1 MKMQKDARKKIVF
14 QGTVDQLEKAGDYL
28 ILLSYVRSV
37 RRGRIMG
44 PLVTVFLAGA
54 MMIQFRN
61 GNPAMT
67 VVYLILA
74 LYVGMTV
81 MRKTMGGDPE
91 AAVKANQESRA
102 AAAAAGKYNGALPF
116 RIDLEGHECR
126 VYFGD
131 SGEPN
136 QIFDCRKFRSAVECD
151 EIVWLT
157 GKRGLGL
164 PLPKEQ
170 LADATPAELRQW
182 LRPYAAI
189 RSMSHI
195 PDKLKESIK
204 PNEDKEKTA

>member
-1 MKMQKDARKKIVF
+1 MKQHKGVPEKIVF
-14 QGTVDQLEKAGDYL
+14 QGTADQLEQAGDYL

-44 PLVTVFLAGA
+44 PLVTLFLGGA
-54 MMIQFRN
+54 MILQFRN

-81 MRKTMGGDPE
+81 MRKTMGGDPAE
-91 AAVKANQESRA
+91 SVRANRAARE
-102 AAAAAGKYNGALPF
+102 AAAAAGKYDGNLPF
-116 RIDLEGHECR
+116 RIELEEHQCR

-131 SGEPN
+131 GGQPS

-170 LADATPAELRQW
+170 LVDATPGQLRRW

-189 RSMSHI
+189 WSMSHI
-195 PDKLKESIK
+195 PDKLKESL
-204 PNEDKEKTA
+204 KE

>member
-1 MKMQKDARKKIVF
+1 MKQHKDIPEKIVF
-14 QGTVDQLEKAGDYL
+14 QGTADQLEQAGDYL

-44 PLVTVFLAGA
+44 PLVTLFLAGA
-54 MMIQFRN
+54 MILQFRN
-61 GNPAMT
+61 GNPTMT

-81 MRKTMGGDPE
+81 MRKTVGMGGDPAE
-91 AAVKANQESRA
+91 SVRANRAARE
-102 AAAAAGKYNGALPF
+102 AAAAAGKYDGNLPF
-116 RIDLEGHECR
+116 RIELEEHQCR

-131 SGEPN
+131 GGQPS

-170 LADATPAELRQW
+170 LVDATPGQLRRW

-189 RSMSHI
+189 WSMSHI
-195 PDKLKESIK
+195 PDKLKESL
-204 PNEDKEKTA
+204 KE

>member
-1 MKMQKDARKKIVF
+1 MKQHKDVPEKIVF
-14 QGTVDQLEKAGDYL
+14 QGTADQLEQAGDYL

-44 PLVTVFLAGA
+44 PLVTLFLGGA
-54 MMIQFRN
+54 MILQFRN

-81 MRKTMGGDPE
+81 MRKTMGGDPAE
-91 AAVKANQESRA
+91 SVRANRAARE
-102 AAAAAGKYNGALPF
+102 AAAAAGKYDGNLPF
-116 RIDLEGHECR
+116 RIELEEHQCR

-131 SGEPN
+131 GGQPS

-170 LADATPAELRQW
+170 LVDATPGQLRRW

-189 RSMSHI
+189 WSMSHI
-195 PDKLKESIK
+195 PDKLKESL
-204 PNEDKEKTA
+204 KE

>member
-1 MKMQKDARKKIVF
+1 MKQHKDVPEKIVF
-14 QGTVDQLEKAGDYL
+14 QGTADQLEQAGDYL

-44 PLVTVFLAGA
+44 PLVTLFLGGA
-54 MMIQFRN
+54 MILQFRN

-74 LYVGMTV
+74 LYV
-81 MRKTMGGDPE
+81 RKTMGGDPTE
-91 AAVKANQESRA
+91 SVRANRAARE
-102 AAAAAGKYNGALPF
+102 AAAAAGKYDGNLPF
-116 RIDLEGHECR
+116 RIELEEHQCR

-131 SGEPN
+131 GGQPS

-170 LADATPAELRQW
+170 LVDATPGQLRRW

-189 RSMSHI
+189 WSMSHI
-195 PDKLKESIK
+195 PDKLKESIAQT
-204 PNEDKEKTA
+204 EDKAG

>member
-1 MKMQKDARKKIVF
+1 MKQHKDVPEKIVF
-14 QGTVDQLEKAGDYL
+14 QGTADQLEQAGDYL

-44 PLVTVFLAGA
+44 PLVTLFLAGA
-54 MMIQFRN
+54 MILQFRN
-61 GNPAMT
+61 GNPTMT

-81 MRKTMGGDPE
+81 MRKTMGGDPAE
-91 AAVKANQESRA
+91 AVRANRA
-102 AAAAAGKYNGALPF
+102 AREAAAAAGKYDGNLPF
-116 RIDLEGHECR
+116 RIELEEHQCR

-131 SGEPN
+131 GGQPS

-164 PLPKEQ
+164 PLPKAQ
-170 LADATPAELRQW
+170 LVDATPGQLRRW
-182 LRPYAAI
+182 LRPYAVI
-189 RSMSHI
+189 WSMSHI
-195 PDKLKESIK
+195 PDKLKESIAQT
-204 PNEDKEKTA
+204 EDKAG

>member
-1 MKMQKDARKKIVF
+1 MKQHKDVPEKIVF
-14 QGTVDQLEKAGDYL
+14 QGTADQLEQAGDYL

-44 PLVTVFLAGA
+44 PLVTLFLGGA
-54 MMIQFRN
+54 MILQFRN

-81 MRKTMGGDPE
+81 MRKTMGGDPAE
-91 AAVKANQESRA
+91 SVRANRAARE
-102 AAAAAGKYNGALPF
+102 AAAAAGKYDGNLPF
-116 RIDLEGHECR
+116 RIELEEHQCR

-131 SGEPN
+131 GGQPS

-170 LADATPAELRQW
+170 LVDATPGQLRRW

-189 RSMSHI
+189 WSMSHI
-195 PDKLKESIK
+195 PDKLKESIAQT
-204 PNEDKEKTA
+204 EDKAG

>member
-1 MKMQKDARKKIVF
+1 MKQHKDIPEKIVF
-14 QGTVDQLEKAGDYL
+14 QGTADQLEQAGDYL

-44 PLVTVFLAGA
+44 PLVTLFLGGA
-54 MMIQFRN
+54 MILQFRN

-81 MRKTMGGDPE
+81 MRKTVGMGGDPAE
-91 AAVKANQESRA
+91 SVRANRAARE
-102 AAAAAGKYNGALPF
+102 AAAAAGKYDGNLPF
-116 RIDLEGHECR
+116 RIELEEHQCR

-131 SGEPN
+131 GGQPS

-170 LADATPAELRQW
+170 LVDTTPGQLRRW

-189 RSMSHI
+189 WSMSHI
-195 PDKLKESIK
+195 PDKLKESL
-204 PNEDKEKTA
+204 KE

>member
-1 MKMQKDARKKIVF
+1 MKQHKDVPEKIVF
-14 QGTVDQLEKAGDYL
+14 QGTADQLEQAGDYL

-44 PLVTVFLAGA
+44 PIVTIFLAMA
-54 MMIQFRN
+54 VMIQFRS
-61 GNPAMT
+61 GNSALT
-67 VVYLILA
+67 WVYLILA

-81 MRKTMGGDPE
+81 MRTTMGGDP
-91 AAVKANQESRA
+91 AASVKANRESRA
-102 AAAAAGKYNGALPF
+102 AAAAAGKYDGNLPF
-116 RIDLEGHECR
+116 RIELAEHQCR
-126 VYFGD
+126 VYFGEGGQP
-131 SGEPN
+131 S

-170 LADATPAELRQW
+170 LVDATPGQLRRW

-189 RSMSHI
+189 WSMSHI
-195 PDKLKESIK
+195 PDKLKESL
-204 PNEDKEKTA
+204 KE

>member
-1 MKMQKDARKKIVF
+1 MKQHKDVPEKIVF
-14 QGTVDQLEKAGDYL
+14 QATADQLEQAGDYL

-44 PLVTVFLAGA
+44 PLVTLFLGGA
-54 MMIQFRN
+54 MILQFRN

-81 MRKTMGGDPE
+81 MRKTMGGDPAE
-91 AAVKANQESRA
+91 SVRANRAARE
-102 AAAAAGKYNGALPF
+102 AAAAAGKYDGNLPF
-116 RIDLEGHECR
+116 RIELEEHQCR

-131 SGEPN
+131 GGQPS

-170 LADATPAELRQW
+170 LVDATPGQLRRW

-189 RSMSHI
+189 WSMSHI
-195 PDKLKESIK
+195 PDKLKESL
-204 PNEDKEKTA
+204 KE

>member
-1 MKMQKDARKKIVF
+1 MNQHRDVPEKIVF
-14 QGTVDQLEKAGDYL
+14 QGTADQLEQAGDYL

-44 PLVTVFLAGA
+44 PLVTLFLGGA
-54 MMIQFRN
+54 MILQFRN

-81 MRKTMGGDPE
+81 MRKTMGGDPAE
-91 AAVKANQESRA
+91 SVRANRAARE
-102 AAAAAGKYNGALPF
+102 AAAAAGKYDGNLPF
-116 RIDLEGHECR
+116 RIELEEHQCR

-131 SGEPN
+131 GGQPS

-170 LADATPAELRQW
+170 LVDATPGQLRRW

-189 RSMSHI
+189 WSMSHI
-195 PDKLKESIK
+195 PDKLKESIAQT
-204 PNEDKEKTA
+204 EDKAG

>member
-1 MKMQKDARKKIVF
+1 MKQHKDVPEKIVF
-14 QGTVDQLEKAGDYL
+14 QGTADQLEVAGDYL

-44 PLVTVFLAGA
+44 PLVTLFLGGA
-54 MMIQFRN
+54 MILQFRN

-81 MRKTMGGDPE
+81 MRKTMGGDPAE
-91 AAVKANQESRA
+91 SVRANRAAREA
-102 AAAAAGKYNGALPF
+102 AAAADKYDGNLPF
-116 RIDLEGHECR
+116 RIELEEHQCR

-131 SGEPN
+131 GGQPS

-170 LADATPAELRQW
+170 LVDATPGQLRRW

-189 RSMSHI
+189 WSMSHI
-195 PDKLKESIK
+195 PDKLKESL
-204 PNEDKEKTA
+204 KE